1 MSVATP
7 TDYGLESRRSQL
19 PPGVHGPISVWVNLV
34 RQREFEY
41 YYHIKA
47 EYPGQVGAYVSYR
60 GHKDDLIAASCV
72 SAELL
77 ASGSYT
83 DFNPINERTLVTLES
98 KAGPGTR
105 GWLEVCYLAVGR
117 PFAEVLPG
125 VRKLYPEGLPHT
137 WPPDRDGLLAGQTR
151 RPQLRL
157 VVDNT
162 RSRP

>member
-1 MSVATP
+1 MSTDATP
-7 TDYGLESRRSQL
+7 TNNSLESRSGNL
-19 PPGVHGPISVWVNLV
+19 PAGAHGRVSVWVDLA
-34 RQREFEY
+34 RQREYEL

-47 EYPGQVGAYVSYR
+47 EYPGQVGAYVRYR

-83 DFNPINERTLVTLES
+83 DFNPIDERTLVTLES
-98 KAGPGTR
+98 KAGPGQR

-117 PFAEVLPG
+117 PFAEAFPG
-125 VRKLYPEGLPHT
+125 VRELYPEGLPRT
-137 WPPDRDGLLAGQTR
+137 WPPDSGQAR
-151 RPQLRL
+151 RPRLRL

-162 RSRP
+162 RDRP